1 MERTDKTTSTC
12 FIVFI
17 LNCKIET
24 KFITQ
29 FKNKYTKI
37 CLQLNKKKNPNK
49 NIVAALLVQYVYT
62 HVCQQFLFPF
72 FRRIS
77 RHFLKTCGFKLL
89 SVDETA
95 VEAVVRHP
103 GPTISD
109 YDVYGKDSKNIY

>member
-1 MERTDKTTSTC
+1 M
-12 FIVFI
+12 FI

-37 CLQLNKKKNPNK
+37 CLQLNKKKPK
-49 NIVAALLVQYVYT
+49 QKHCGCSVGTICT

-77 RHFLKTCGFKLL
+77 RHFLKTCGFKLF